1 MRFRFF
7 TTTLLG
13 LLAALSS
20 AGVLAAGASA
30 STGGAA
36 GPTAA
41 TAPSSAPTS
50 TSTPTSPTPKVPKT
64 ALATWFGPGFYG
76 QHTACGQTLTPA
88 TVGVANRKL
97 PCGTLVKV
105 TYHGQG
111 LTVPVVD
118 RGPYANGADWD
129 LTAAAAQSL
138 GIEETVRIATTV
150 VGAAP
155 NTPAL
160 GEPAISPEAA
170 LTGGATAAS

>member
-1 MRFRFF
+1 MRIRF
-7 TTTLLG
+7 TTTLLA
-13 LLAALSS
+13 LFAALWS
-20 AGVLAAGASA
+20 AGALAAGACA

-36 GPTAA
+36 SPTAA
-41 TAPSSAPTS
+41 TTPSSTPTS
-50 TSTPTSPTPKVPKT
+50 TSTPPTKAPKT

-138 GIEETVRIATTV
+138 GIEETVRIATTI
-150 VGAAP
+150 VGSVP
-155 NTPAL
+155 NTPTL
-160 GEPAISPEAA
+160 GQPAISPEAA
-170 LTGGATAAS
+170 LAGGAVAAG

>member
-1 MRFRFF
+1 M
-7 TTTLLG
+7 
-13 LLAALSS
+13 LAALLC
-20 AGVLAAGASA
+20 AGVLAIGASA

-36 GPTAA
+36 GPSAGPTATGPGA
-41 TAPSSAPTS
+41 
-50 TSTPTSPTPKVPKT
+50 TSTPATKAPKT

-150 VGAAP
+150 VGAVP

-160 GEPAISPEAA
+160 GQPAISPEAT
-170 LTGGATAAS
+170 LTGGAVAAG

>member
-1 MRFRFF
+1 MRFRF
-7 TTTLLG
+7 TTIFLA
-13 LLAALSS
+13 LLAALLG
-20 AGVLAAGASA
+20 AGVLAVGAFA

-36 GPTAA
+36 GP
-41 TAPSSAPTS
+41 SADASRRPA
-50 TSTPTSPTPKVPKT
+50 STPTPATKVPKS
-64 ALATWFGPGFYG
+64 AIATWFGPGFYG

-129 LTAAAAQSL
+129 LTAAAAQAL
-138 GIEETVRIATTV
+138 GIEETVRIATAI
-150 VGAAP
+150 VGAVP
-155 NTPAL
+155 NTPTL
-160 GEPAISPEAA
+160 GLPPVSPAAA
-170 LTGGATAAS
+170 LTGGAVAAG

>member
-1 MRFRFF
+1 MRF
-7 TTTLLG
+7 TTIPLV
-13 LLAALSS
+13 LLAALSC
-20 AGVLAAGASA
+20 AGALAADAYA

-36 GPTAA
+36 VPT
-41 TAPSSAPTS
+41 TTTTSSS
-50 TSTPTSPTPKVPKT
+50 TSTPTPATKIPKT

-111 LTVPVVD
+111 LTIPVVD

-138 GIEETVRIATTV
+138 GIEQTVRVATTV
-150 VGAAP
+150 VGAVP
-155 NTPAL
+155 NTPTL
-160 GEPAISPEAA
+160 GQPAVSPEAA
-170 LTGGATAAS
+170 LTGGAVAAG

>member
-1 MRFRFF
+1 MRIRF
-7 TTTLLG
+7 TTTLLV
-13 LLAALSS
+13 LLAALWS
-20 AGVLAAGASA
+20 AGVLAAGAFA

-36 GPTAA
+36 SPSAA
-41 TAPSSAPTS
+41 TTPSSTP
-50 TSTPTSPTPKVPKT
+50 TSTPTPATPTPKVPKT

-105 TYHGQG
+105 DFHGQD

-150 VGAAP
+150 VGAVP
-155 NTPAL
+155 NTPTL
-160 GEPAISPEAA
+160 GQPAISPEAA
-170 LTGGATAAS
+170 LTGGAVAAG